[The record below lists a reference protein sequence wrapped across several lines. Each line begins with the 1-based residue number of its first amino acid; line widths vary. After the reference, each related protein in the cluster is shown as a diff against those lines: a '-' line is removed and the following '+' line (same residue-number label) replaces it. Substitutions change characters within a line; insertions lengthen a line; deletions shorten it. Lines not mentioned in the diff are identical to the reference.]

1 MPATMETIMAWNEPG
16 GNKPKD
22 PWGGGNDGPPDLD
35 EALKKFNDWL
45 GGIFGG
51 RSGGSGGGSNMPSKG
66 LSAGVIGLVA
76 IVLAG
81 LWAASG
87 FYQIDAQERG
97 VVLRLGKYFDT
108 VDSGLQWN
116 PRLIDTV
123 IKVNST
129 AERQYTSQGLM
140 LTEDENIVELPLTV
154 QYNIA
159 DVKAFALNVRS
170 PEMSLQHATDSAL
183 RHVVGSSTLVKVLS
197 DGREQIAIE
206 VKQRL
211 QDYLDDY
218 RTGIRIIEIN
228 LQRAEPPRE
237 VKAAFDDVIEAKE
250 DKERY
255 KNEAQAYA
263 NGLVP
268 ESRGK
273 AQRILEEAN
282 AYKAKVVAEAEGD
295 AKRFEQLLT
304 EYTKAPKVT
313 RERLYI
319 DTVEEVM
326 ASSTKVLVDVDGGN
340 NMMYLPLDKLTSG
353 SNSSSSRGAAS
364 STSMS
369 PELVDQL
376 TNQVM
381 DKLRKTS
388 GSSRRGE
395 ER

>member
-51 RSGGSGGGSNMPSKG
+51 GSGGSGSGSNTPSKG
-66 LSAGVIGLVA
+66 VSAGVIGLVA

-353 SNSSSSRGAAS
+353 SNSSGSRGAAS
-364 STSMS
+364 SASMS

-376 TNQVM
+376 TNQVL

>member
-1 MPATMETIMAWNEPG
+1 MAWNEPG

-22 PWGGGNDGPPDLD
+22 PWGGGGNDGPPDLD
-35 EALKKFNDWL
+35 EALKKFNEWL

-51 RSGGSGGGSNMPSKG
+51 GSGGGSGSSNKPGKG
-66 LSAGVIGLVA
+66 VSAGVIGLVA

-97 VVLRLGKYFDT
+97 IVLRLGKYFDT

-123 IKVNST
+123 IKVNAT

-140 LTEDENIVELPLTV
+140 LSEDENIVELPLTV
-154 QYNIA
+154 QYNIV

-197 DGREQIAIE
+197 DGREQIAVE

-211 QDYLDDY
+211 QHYLDDY

-273 AQRILEEAN
+273 AQRVLEEAN
-282 AYKAKVVAEAEGD
+282 AYKARVVAEAEGD

-304 EYTKAPKVT
+304 EYTKAPRVT

-326 ASSTKVLVDVDGGN
+326 ANSTKVLVDVEGGN
-340 NMMYLPLDKLTSG
+340 NMMYLPLDKLTSANSR
-353 SNSSSSRGAAS
+353 SNSSRGSA
-364 STSMS
+364 STSAMS

-376 TNQVM
+376 TNQVL

-388 GSSRRGE
+388 GTSRRGE

>member
-1 MPATMETIMAWNEPG
+1 MAWNEPG

-22 PWGGGNDGPPDLD
+22 PWGGGGNDGPPDLD
-35 EALKKFNDWL
+35 EALKKLNQWL

-51 RSGGSGGGSNMPSKG
+51 GGGGGSSNKPSKG
-66 LSAGVIGLVA
+66 FSAGAIGLVA

-97 VVLRLGKYFDT
+97 IVLRLGKYFDT

-123 IKVNST
+123 IKVNAT

-159 DVKAFALNVRS
+159 DVKAFALNVRN

-197 DGREQIAIE
+197 DGREQIAVE

-211 QDYLDDY
+211 QHYLDDY

-273 AQRILEEAN
+273 AQRVLEEAN

-295 AKRFEQLLT
+295 AERFEQLLT
-304 EYTKAPKVT
+304 EYTKSPRVT

-326 ASSTKVLVDVDGGN
+326 ANATKVLVDVEGGN
-340 NMMYLPLDKLTSG
+340 NMMYLPLDKLTG
-353 SNSSSSRGAAS
+353 SNSSGGSSRGATGTGA
-364 STSMS
+364 MS

-376 TNQVM
+376 TNQVL
-381 DKLRKTS
+381 DRLRKTS
-388 GSSRRGE
+388 GTARRGE

>member
-1 MPATMETIMAWNEPG
+1 MAWNEPG

-22 PWGGGNDGPPDLD
+22 PWGGGGNDGPPDLD
-35 EALKKFNDWL
+35 EALKKFNEWL

-51 RSGGSGGGSNMPSKG
+51 GGSGSGSNKPGKG
-66 LSAGVIGLVA
+66 VSAGVIGLVA

-97 VVLRLGKYFDT
+97 IVLRLGKYFDT

-123 IKVNST
+123 IKVNAT

-170 PEMSLQHATDSAL
+170 PEQSLQHATDSAL

-197 DGREQIAIE
+197 DGREQIAVE

-211 QDYLDDY
+211 QHYLDDY

-273 AQRILEEAN
+273 AQRVLEEAN

-295 AKRFEQLLT
+295 AERFEQLLT
-304 EYTKAPKVT
+304 EYTKSPKVT

-326 ASSTKVLVDVDGGN
+326 ANSTKVLVDVEGGN
-340 NMMYLPLDKLTSG
+340 NMMYLPLDKLASG
-353 SNSSSSRGAAS
+353 SGRSNSSRGSAG
-364 STSMS
+364 TSAMS

-376 TNQVM
+376 TNQVL

-388 GSSRRGE
+388 GTTRRGE

>member
-1 MPATMETIMAWNEPG
+1 MAWNEPG

-51 RSGGSGGGSNMPSKG
+51 GSGGGNGSSKMPGKG

-97 VVLRLGKYFDT
+97 IVLRLGKYFDT

-123 IKVNST
+123 IKVNAT

-170 PEMSLQHATDSAL
+170 PEMSLQQATDSAL

-211 QDYLDDY
+211 QHYLDDY

-326 ASSTKVLVDVDGGN
+326 ASSSKVLVDVDGGN

-353 SNSSSSRGAAS
+353 SNSSGRRGKAS
-364 STSMS
+364 SASMS

-376 TNQVM
+376 TNQVL

-388 GSSRRGE
+388 GSTRRGE

>member
-1 MPATMETIMAWNEPG
+1 MAWNEPG

-22 PWGGGNDGPPDLD
+22 PWGGGGNDGPPDLD
-35 EALKKFNDWL
+35 EALKKFNEWL

-51 RSGGSGGGSNMPSKG
+51 GNGGGSGSSNKPGKG
-66 LSAGVIGLVA
+66 VSAGVIGLVA

-97 VVLRLGKYFDT
+97 IVLRLGKYFDT

-123 IKVNST
+123 IKVNAT

-154 QYNIA
+154 QYNIV

-197 DGREQIAIE
+197 DGREQIAVE

-211 QDYLDDY
+211 QHYLDDY

-273 AQRILEEAN
+273 AQRVLEEAN

-304 EYTKAPKVT
+304 EYTKAPRVT

-326 ASSTKVLVDVDGGN
+326 ANSTKVLVDVEGGN
-340 NMMYLPLDKLTSG
+340 NMMYLPLDKLTSANSS
-353 SNSSSSRGAAS
+353 SNSSRGSAG
-364 STSMS
+364 TSAMS

-376 TNQVM
+376 TNQVL

-388 GSSRRGE
+388 GTTRRGE

>member
-1 MPATMETIMAWNEPG
+1 MAWNEPG

-22 PWGGGNDGPPDLD
+22 PWGGGGKDGPPDLD
-35 EALKKFNDWL
+35 EALKKFNEWF
-45 GGIFGG
+45 GSIFGG
-51 RSGGSGGGSNMPSKG
+51 GGGSGSGSNNPGKG
-66 LSAGVIGLVA
+66 VSAGVIGLVA

-97 VVLRLGKYFDT
+97 IVLRLGKYFDT

-123 IKVNST
+123 IKVNAT

-170 PEMSLQHATDSAL
+170 PEQSLQQATDSAL

-197 DGREQIAIE
+197 DGREQIAVE

-211 QDYLDDY
+211 QRYLDDY

-273 AQRILEEAN
+273 AQRVLEEAN

-295 AKRFEQLLT
+295 AERFEQLLT

-326 ASSTKVLVDVDGGN
+326 ANSTKVLVDVEGGN
-340 NMMYLPLDKLTSG
+340 NMMYLPLDKLASG
-353 SNSSSSRGAAS
+353 SGRSNGSRGSAG
-364 STSMS
+364 TSAMS

-376 TNQVM
+376 TNQVL

-388 GSSRRGE
+388 GTTRRGE

>member
-1 MPATMETIMAWNEPG
+1 MAWNEPG

-22 PWGGGNDGPPDLD
+22 PWGGGGNDGPPDLD
-35 EALKKFNDWL
+35 EALKKFNQWL

-51 RSGGSGGGSNMPSKG
+51 GGGGGGGSGSSNKPSKG
-66 LSAGVIGLVA
+66 FSAGAIGLVA

-97 VVLRLGKYFDT
+97 IVLRLGKYFDT

-123 IKVNST
+123 IKVNAT

-159 DVKAFALNVRS
+159 DVKAFALNVRN

-197 DGREQIAIE
+197 DGREQIAVE

-211 QDYLDDY
+211 QHYLDDY

-273 AQRILEEAN
+273 AQRVLEEAN

-295 AKRFEQLLT
+295 AERFEQLLT
-304 EYTKAPKVT
+304 EYTKSPRVT

-326 ASSTKVLVDVDGGN
+326 ANATKVLVDVEGGN

-353 SNSSSSRGAAS
+353 SNSSSRGATGTGA
-364 STSMS
+364 MS

-376 TNQVM
+376 TNQVL
-381 DKLRKTS
+381 DRLRKTS
-388 GSSRRGE
+388 GTARRGE

>member
-1 MPATMETIMAWNEPG
+1 MAWNEPG

-22 PWGGGNDGPPDLD
+22 PWGGGGNDGPPDLD
-35 EALKKFNDWL
+35 EALKKFNEWF
-45 GGIFGG
+45 GSIFGG
-51 RSGGSGGGSNMPSKG
+51 RGGSGSGSNNPGKG
-66 LSAGVIGLVA
+66 VSAGVIGLVA

-97 VVLRLGKYFDT
+97 IVLRLGKYFDT

-123 IKVNST
+123 IKVNAT

-170 PEMSLQHATDSAL
+170 PEQSLQQATDSAL

-197 DGREQIAIE
+197 DGREQIAVE

-211 QDYLDDY
+211 QRYLDDY

-273 AQRILEEAN
+273 AQRVLEEAN

-295 AKRFEQLLT
+295 AERFEQLLT
-304 EYTKAPKVT
+304 EYTKAPRVT

-326 ASSTKVLVDVDGGN
+326 ANSTKVLVDVEGGN
-340 NMMYLPLDKLTSG
+340 NMMYLPLDKLASG
-353 SNSSSSRGAAS
+353 SSRSNGSRESAG
-364 STSMS
+364 TSAMS

-376 TNQVM
+376 TNQVL

-388 GSSRRGE
+388 GTTRRGE

>member
-1 MPATMETIMAWNEPG
+1 MAWNEPG

-22 PWGGGNDGPPDLD
+22 PWGGGGNDGPPDLD
-35 EALKKFNDWL
+35 EALKKFNEWL

-51 RSGGSGGGSNMPSKG
+51 GNGSGSGSSNKPGKG
-66 LSAGVIGLVA
+66 VSAGVIGLVA

-97 VVLRLGKYFDT
+97 IVLRLGKYFDT

-123 IKVNST
+123 IKVNAT

-170 PEMSLQHATDSAL
+170 PEQSLQHATDSAL

-197 DGREQIAIE
+197 DGREQIAVE

-211 QDYLDDY
+211 QHYLDDY

-273 AQRILEEAN
+273 AQRVLEEAN

-295 AKRFEQLLT
+295 AERFEQLLT
-304 EYTKAPKVT
+304 EYTKSPKVT

-326 ASSTKVLVDVDGGN
+326 ANSTKVLVDVEGGN
-340 NMMYLPLDKLTSG
+340 NMMYLPLDKLASG
-353 SNSSSSRGAAS
+353 SGRSNSSRGSAG
-364 STSMS
+364 TSAMS

-376 TNQVM
+376 TNQVL

-388 GSSRRGE
+388 GTTRRGE

>member
-1 MPATMETIMAWNEPG
+1 
-16 GNKPKD
+16 
-22 PWGGGNDGPPDLD
+22 
-35 EALKKFNDWL
+35 
-45 GGIFGG
+45 
-51 RSGGSGGGSNMPSKG
+51 
-66 LSAGVIGLVA
+66 
-76 IVLAG
+76 
-81 LWAASG
+81 
-87 FYQIDAQERG
+87 
-97 VVLRLGKYFDT
+97 
-108 VDSGLQWN
+108 
-116 PRLIDTV
+116 
-123 IKVNST
+123 
-129 AERQYTSQGLM
+129 
-140 LTEDENIVELPLTV
+140 
-154 QYNIA
+154 
-159 DVKAFALNVRS
+159 
-170 PEMSLQHATDSAL
+170 
-183 RHVVGSSTLVKVLS
+183 LVKVLS

>member
-1 MPATMETIMAWNEPG
+1 MAWNEPG

-51 RSGGSGGGSNMPSKG
+51 GSGGSGSGSNTPSKG
-66 LSAGVIGLVA
+66 VSAGVIGLVA

-364 STSMS
+364 SASMS

-376 TNQVM
+376 TNQVI

>member
-1 MPATMETIMAWNEPG
+1 MAWNEPG

-22 PWGGGNDGPPDLD
+22 PWGGGGNDGPPDLD
-35 EALKKFNDWL
+35 EALKKFNEWL

-51 RSGGSGGGSNMPSKG
+51 GNGSGSGSSNNPGKG
-66 LSAGVIGLVA
+66 VSAGVVGLVA

-97 VVLRLGKYFDT
+97 IVLRLGKYFDT

-123 IKVNST
+123 IKVNAT

-154 QYNIA
+154 QYNIV

-197 DGREQIAIE
+197 DGREQIAVE

-211 QDYLDDY
+211 QHYLDDY

-273 AQRILEEAN
+273 AQRVLEEAN
-282 AYKAKVVAEAEGD
+282 AYKARVVAEAEGD

-304 EYTKAPKVT
+304 EYTKSPKVT

-326 ASSTKVLVDVDGGN
+326 ANSTKVLVDVDGGN

-353 SNSSSSRGAAS
+353 SNSSSSRGPAGTA
-364 STSMS
+364 TMS

-376 TNQVM
+376 TNQVL

-388 GSSRRGE
+388 GTTRRGE

>member
-1 MPATMETIMAWNEPG
+1 MAWNEPG

-22 PWGGGNDGPPDLD
+22 PWGGGGNDGPPDLD

-51 RSGGSGGGSNMPSKG
+51 GGSGSGSSNKPSKG
-66 LSAGVIGLVA
+66 FSAGAIGLVV

-97 VVLRLGKYFDT
+97 IVLRLGKYFDT

-123 IKVNST
+123 IKVNAT

-154 QYNIA
+154 QYNIV

-197 DGREQIAIE
+197 DGREQIAVE

-211 QDYLDDY
+211 QHYLDDY

-273 AQRILEEAN
+273 AQRVLEEAN

-295 AKRFEQLLT
+295 AERFEQLLT
-304 EYTKAPKVT
+304 EYTKSPRVT

-326 ASSTKVLVDVDGGN
+326 ANATKVLVDVEGGN
-340 NMMYLPLDKLTSG
+340 NMMYLPLDKLTG
-353 SNSSSSRGAAS
+353 SNSSGGSSRGATGTGA
-364 STSMS
+364 MS

-376 TNQVM
+376 TNQVL
-381 DKLRKTS
+381 DRLRKTS
-388 GSSRRGE
+388 GTARRGE

>member
-1 MPATMETIMAWNEPG
+1 MAWNEPG

-22 PWGGGNDGPPDLD
+22 PWGGGGNDGPPDLD
-35 EALKKFNDWL
+35 EALKKFNEWL

-51 RSGGSGGGSNMPSKG
+51 GNGSGSGSSNSPGKG
-66 LSAGVIGLVA
+66 FSAGMIGLVA

-97 VVLRLGKYFDT
+97 IVLRLGKYFDT

-123 IKVNST
+123 IKVNAT

-154 QYNIA
+154 QYNIV

-197 DGREQIAIE
+197 DGREQIAVE

-211 QDYLDDY
+211 QHYLDDY

-273 AQRILEEAN
+273 AQRVLEEAN
-282 AYKAKVVAEAEGD
+282 AYKARVVAEAEGD

-326 ASSTKVLVDVDGGN
+326 ANSTKVLVDVEGGN

-353 SNSSSSRGAAS
+353 SNSSGSRGA
-364 STSMS
+364 TSAATMS

-376 TNQVM
+376 TNQVL

-388 GSSRRGE
+388 GTSRRGE

>member
-1 MPATMETIMAWNEPG
+1 MAWNEPG

-22 PWGGGNDGPPDLD
+22 PWGGGGNDGPPDLD
-35 EALKKFNDWL
+35 EALKKLNQWL

-51 RSGGSGGGSNMPSKG
+51 GGGGGSSNKPSKG
-66 LSAGVIGLVA
+66 FSAGAIGLVA

-97 VVLRLGKYFDT
+97 IVLRLGKYFDT

-123 IKVNST
+123 IKVNAT

-159 DVKAFALNVRS
+159 DVKAFALNVRN

-197 DGREQIAIE
+197 DGREQIAVE

-211 QDYLDDY
+211 QHYLDDY

-273 AQRILEEAN
+273 AQRVLEEAN

-295 AKRFEQLLT
+295 AERFEQLLT
-304 EYTKAPKVT
+304 EYTKSPRVT

-326 ASSTKVLVDVDGGN
+326 ANATKVLVDVEGGN

-353 SNSSSSRGAAS
+353 SNSSSRGATGTGA
-364 STSMS
+364 MS

-376 TNQVM
+376 TNQVL
-381 DKLRKTS
+381 DRLRKTS
-388 GSSRRGE
+388 GTARRGE

>member
-1 MPATMETIMAWNEPG
+1 MAWNEPG

-22 PWGGGNDGPPDLD
+22 PWGGGGNDGPPDLD
-35 EALKKFNDWL
+35 EALKKFNEWL

-51 RSGGSGGGSNMPSKG
+51 GNGGGSGSSNKPGKG
-66 LSAGVIGLVA
+66 VSAGVIGLVA

-97 VVLRLGKYFDT
+97 IVLRLGKYFDT

-123 IKVNST
+123 IKVNAT

-154 QYNIA
+154 QYNIV

-197 DGREQIAIE
+197 DGREQIAVE

-211 QDYLDDY
+211 QHYLDDY

-273 AQRILEEAN
+273 AQRVLEEAN

-295 AKRFEQLLT
+295 AERFEQLLT
-304 EYTKAPKVT
+304 EYTKSPKVT

-326 ASSTKVLVDVDGGN
+326 ANSTKVLVDVEGGN

-353 SNSSSSRGAAS
+353 SNSSGSRSAT
-364 STSMS
+364 STATMS

-376 TNQVM
+376 TNQVL

-388 GSSRRGE
+388 GPTRRGE
-395 ER
+395 DR